1 MSAPNASNSGTR
13 YPAPTPRSRR
23 PLLITSTNA
32 ASSASCAADF
42 NAGRTTAVPIRARRV
57 RAAIAAANASGC
69 ERYPSSK
76 KWCSESHTESAPRRS
91 ASSTSSNQRP

>member
-1 MSAPNASNSGTR
+1 M
-13 YPAPTPRSRR
+13 
-23 PLLITSTNA
+23 
-32 ASSASCAADF
+32 
-42 NAGRTTAVPIRARRV
+42 PIRARFV

-91 ASSTSSNQRP
+91 ASSTSSNHRP